1 VKVLFAGPTL
11 FGVRTDP
18 FENRGPAQQGDVTKA
33 VLDGATAIGLV
44 DGVFEHA
51 STVWHKEILFALSEG
66 VSVLGAASI
75 GALRA
80 AECHPFGMM
89 GIGRVFELYAA
100 GAIRDD
106 DAVAQLHAPA
116 ELNYAP
122 LTEALVNIM
131 ATLDDLLRRGVTT
144 GQEHHALTH
153 AAERLFFKDRTFK
166 RVVASARL
174 PDEPRALQ
182 LVEWLERGR
191 VDVKRQDAMK
201 LLAFLANLPVQ
212 RGPRPDWEFA
222 STPMFRAI
230 RSRLRPDTHIV
241 ADGAV

>member
-1 VKVLFAGPTL
+1 MKILFAGPSL
-11 FGVRTDP
+11 SGERTDP

-66 VSVLGAASI
+66 VSVLGAASM

-80 AECHPFGMM
+80 AECHPFGMK
-89 GIGRVFELYAA
+89 GIGKVFDLYAT
-100 GAIRDD
+100 GVIRDD

-122 LTEALVNIM
+122 LTEALVNIA
-131 ATLDDLLRRGVTT
+131 ATLDDLYQRELITEEER
-144 GQEHHALTH
+144 QALTR
-153 AAERLFFKDRTFK
+153 AAEQLFFKDRTLR
-166 RVVASARL
+166 RVVASTSLMETRKLDITA
-174 PDEPRALQ
+174 A
-182 LVEWLERGR
+182 LERGR
-191 VDVKRQDAMK
+191 VDLKRQDAVK
-201 LLAFLANLPVQ
+201 LLASLADLPAQ

-230 RSRLRPDTHIV
+230 RSRLQPNAYTV
-241 ADGAV
+241 AAEV